1 MMKNEMCLEFDS
13 ISANE
18 AFARVTVAAFMTQ
31 MNPSMEE
38 VADVKTAVSE
48 AVTNAIIHGY
58 EGEVH
63 KIVIRGRID
72 GEWLELS
79 VEDRGVGIADVEKA
93 MEPLYTTR
101 TELERSGMGFLFME
115 AFMDE
120 VKVESEPGKGTAVM
134 MKKRIGQRG
143 EYTMDR
149 TEELIRRSQDGDNAA
164 RETLIEENLGLI
176 HHVVKRFLGRGVEAE
191 DLFQIGAVGLVKAV
205 DRFDL
210 SFGVRF
216 STYAVPMIAG
226 EIKRFLRDDSMIKV
240 SRSLKELAVK
250 AARLREQLLM
260 ERGEEP
266 GVDELARRLKVEPEE
281 LVQAMDSS
289 IEVESLQKVIC
300 QGSSEGVSL
309 MERVE
314 QGHDEQEELLRRML
328 LEELLSSLEP
338 RERRLIVLRFFYDRT
353 QTQVSRE
360 LGLSQVQVSRLEKKI
375 LYSMK

>member
-1 MMKNEMCLEFDS
+1 
-13 ISANE
+13 
-18 AFARVTVAAFMTQ
+18 
-31 MNPSMEE
+31 
-38 VADVKTAVSE
+38 
-48 AVTNAIIHGY
+48 
-58 EGEVH
+58 
-63 KIVIRGRID
+63 
-72 GEWLELS
+72 
-79 VEDRGVGIADVEKA
+79 
-93 MEPLYTTR
+93 
-101 TELERSGMGFLFME
+101 
-115 AFMDE
+115 
-120 VKVESEPGKGTAVM
+120 
-134 MKKRIGQRG
+134 
-143 EYTMDR
+143 MDR
-149 TEELIRRSQDGDNAA
+149 TEELIRRSQDGDKAA

-338 RERRLIVLRFFYDRT
+338 RDRRLIVLRFFYDRT
-353 QTQVSRE
+353 QTQVAME
-360 LGLSQVQVSRLEKKI
+360 LGMSQVQVSRLEKKI
-375 LYSMK
+375 LSALKEKM

>member
-1 MMKNEMCLEFDS
+1 
-13 ISANE
+13 
-18 AFARVTVAAFMTQ
+18 
-31 MNPSMEE
+31 
-38 VADVKTAVSE
+38 
-48 AVTNAIIHGY
+48 
-58 EGEVH
+58 
-63 KIVIRGRID
+63 
-72 GEWLELS
+72 
-79 VEDRGVGIADVEKA
+79 
-93 MEPLYTTR
+93 
-101 TELERSGMGFLFME
+101 
-115 AFMDE
+115 
-120 VKVESEPGKGTAVM
+120 
-134 MKKRIGQRG
+134 
-143 EYTMDR
+143 MDR
-149 TEELIRRSQDGDNAA
+149 TEELIRRSQDGDKAA
-164 RETLIEENLGLI
+164 REILIEENLGLI

-353 QTQVSRE
+353 QTQVAME
-360 LGLSQVQVSRLEKKI
+360 LGMSQVQVSRLEKKI
-375 LYSMK
+375 LSALKEKM

>member
-1 MMKNEMCLEFDS
+1 
-13 ISANE
+13 
-18 AFARVTVAAFMTQ
+18 
-31 MNPSMEE
+31 
-38 VADVKTAVSE
+38 
-48 AVTNAIIHGY
+48 
-58 EGEVH
+58 
-63 KIVIRGRID
+63 
-72 GEWLELS
+72 
-79 VEDRGVGIADVEKA
+79 
-93 MEPLYTTR
+93 
-101 TELERSGMGFLFME
+101 
-115 AFMDE
+115 
-120 VKVESEPGKGTAVM
+120 
-134 MKKRIGQRG
+134 
-143 EYTMDR
+143 MDR
-149 TEELIRRSQDGDNAA
+149 TEELIRRSQDGDKAA

-266 GVDELARRLKVEPEE
+266 GGDELARRLKVEPEE

-353 QTQVSRE
+353 QTQVAME
-360 LGLSQVQVSRLEKKI
+360 LGMSQVQVSRLEKKI
-375 LYSMK
+375 LSALKEKM

>member
-1 MMKNEMCLEFDS
+1 
-13 ISANE
+13 
-18 AFARVTVAAFMTQ
+18 
-31 MNPSMEE
+31 
-38 VADVKTAVSE
+38 
-48 AVTNAIIHGY
+48 
-58 EGEVH
+58 
-63 KIVIRGRID
+63 
-72 GEWLELS
+72 
-79 VEDRGVGIADVEKA
+79 
-93 MEPLYTTR
+93 
-101 TELERSGMGFLFME
+101 
-115 AFMDE
+115 
-120 VKVESEPGKGTAVM
+120 
-134 MKKRIGQRG
+134 
-143 EYTMDR
+143 MDR
-149 TEELIRRSQDGDNAA
+149 TEELIRRSQDGDKAA

-338 RERRLIVLRFFYDRT
+338 RERRLIVLRFFYART
-353 QTQVSRE
+353 QTPVAME
-360 LGLSQVQVSRLEKKI
+360 LGMSQVQVSRLEKKI
-375 LYSMK
+375 LSALKEKM

>member
-1 MMKNEMCLEFDS
+1 
-13 ISANE
+13 
-18 AFARVTVAAFMTQ
+18 
-31 MNPSMEE
+31 
-38 VADVKTAVSE
+38 
-48 AVTNAIIHGY
+48 
-58 EGEVH
+58 
-63 KIVIRGRID
+63 
-72 GEWLELS
+72 
-79 VEDRGVGIADVEKA
+79 
-93 MEPLYTTR
+93 
-101 TELERSGMGFLFME
+101 
-115 AFMDE
+115 
-120 VKVESEPGKGTAVM
+120 
-134 MKKRIGQRG
+134 
-143 EYTMDR
+143 MDR
-149 TEELIRRSQDGDNAA
+149 TEELIRRSQDGDKAA

-226 EIKRFLRDDSMIKV
+226 EIKRFLRDDSMIKA

-309 MERVE
+309 MERGE

-338 RERRLIVLRFFYDRT
+338 RERRHIVLRFFYDRT
-353 QTQVSRE
+353 QTQVAME
-360 LGLSQVQVSRLEKKI
+360 LGMSQVQVSRLEKKI
-375 LYSMK
+375 LSALKEKM

>member
-1 MMKNEMCLEFDS
+1 
-13 ISANE
+13 
-18 AFARVTVAAFMTQ
+18 
-31 MNPSMEE
+31 
-38 VADVKTAVSE
+38 
-48 AVTNAIIHGY
+48 
-58 EGEVH
+58 
-63 KIVIRGRID
+63 
-72 GEWLELS
+72 
-79 VEDRGVGIADVEKA
+79 
-93 MEPLYTTR
+93 
-101 TELERSGMGFLFME
+101 
-115 AFMDE
+115 
-120 VKVESEPGKGTAVM
+120 
-134 MKKRIGQRG
+134 
-143 EYTMDR
+143 MDR
-149 TEELIRRSQDGDNAA
+149 TEELIRRSQDGDKAA

-353 QTQVSRE
+353 QAQVAME
-360 LGLSQVQVSRLEKKI
+360 LGMSQVQVSRLEKKI
-375 LYSMK
+375 LSALKEKM

>member
-1 MMKNEMCLEFDS
+1 
-13 ISANE
+13 
-18 AFARVTVAAFMTQ
+18 
-31 MNPSMEE
+31 
-38 VADVKTAVSE
+38 
-48 AVTNAIIHGY
+48 
-58 EGEVH
+58 
-63 KIVIRGRID
+63 
-72 GEWLELS
+72 
-79 VEDRGVGIADVEKA
+79 
-93 MEPLYTTR
+93 
-101 TELERSGMGFLFME
+101 
-115 AFMDE
+115 
-120 VKVESEPGKGTAVM
+120 
-134 MKKRIGQRG
+134 
-143 EYTMDR
+143 MDR
-149 TEELIRRSQDGDNAA
+149 TEELIRRSQDGDKAA

-281 LVQAMDSS
+281 LVQAMDRS

-353 QTQVSRE
+353 QTQVAME
-360 LGLSQVQVSRLEKKI
+360 LGMSQVQVSRLEKKI
-375 LYSMK
+375 LSALKEKM